1 MKIIKKTF
9 RKLKIGIAV
18 NPENYNLSYLKEIK
32 NIVNIIYYDLVP
44 RNDTIA
50 SCFTFTPAP
59 VLQYTYGELTGM
71 LYESIEQLGTIKG
84 GSW

>member
-1 MKIIKKTF
+1 MFTKSKFHVDSESSIKKSINSH
-9 RKLKIGIAV
+9 LCIA
-18 NPENYNLSYLKEIK
+18 
-32 NIVNIIYYDLVP
+32 VNIIYYDLVP
-44 RNDTIA
+44 RDDTIA

-71 LYESIEQLGTIKG
+71 LYESNEQLGTIKG